1 MSAVPP
7 VSKPITAGSSD
18 ISIPEFLDLADLVNE
33 DSVKFPGGAFEMPGP
48 EFPLPE
54 GDDSVPIETD
64 ETMYN
69 NDETQ
74 SLPGIIDSF
83 WEQFLVGSPLST
95 DNDEVN
101 SGGLDT
107 RGAPQENGWSKAGNI
122 VNLTEQMG
130 LLSSTNHRDSGNGL

>member
-1 MSAVPP
+1 
-7 VSKPITAGSSD
+7 
-18 ISIPEFLDLADLVNE
+18 
-33 DSVKFPGGAFEMPGP
+33 MPGP

-95 DNDEVN
+95 DGPSVINK
-101 SGGLDT
+101 S
-107 RGAPQENGWSKAGNI
+107 PQENGWSKAGNI
-122 VNLTEQMG
+122 ANLTEQMG